1 MDAVDKV
8 KEIFKE
14 SIRVKT
20 EFLGNTE
27 GVAVIVKAA
36 GVISDC
42 LKKGGKVMVFG
53 NGGSAADSQHM
64 AAELMVRFEKDRKAL
79 PCIALNA
86 NTSNITAAANDYAF
100 EKIFSRQIDALAR
113 PNDVVVAIS
122 TSGNSPNILDA
133 VRTAQ
138 EKGITVIGLTGR
150 SGGKLSRLSDIP
162 VIVRENNTARVQETH
177 ILIIHALCKLVEEA
191 I

>member
-1 MDAVDKV
+1 MDAADKV

-20 EFLGNTE
+20 EFLDNPE

-79 PCIALNA
+79 PCIALNT
-86 NTSNITAAANDYAF
+86 NTSNITATANDYAF
-100 EKIFSRQIDALAR
+100 EKIFSRQIDALAC
-113 PNDVVVAIS
+113 PNDVAVAIS
-122 TSGNSPNILDA
+122 TSGNSPDILEA
-133 VRTAQ
+133 VRTAK
-138 EKGITVIGLTGR
+138 EKGITVIGLAGR
-150 SGGKLSRLSDIP
+150 DGGELAQLSEIP
-162 VIVRENNTARVQETH
+162 VIVREKNTARVQETH

-191 I
+191 L

>member
-1 MDAVDKV
+1 M
-8 KEIFKE
+8 
-14 SIRVKT
+14 
-20 EFLGNTE
+20 
-27 GVAVIVKAA
+27 AVIVKAA

-138 EKGITVIGLTGR
+138 EKGITVIGLTG
-150 SGGKLSRLSDIP
+150 
-162 VIVRENNTARVQETH
+162 
-177 ILIIHALCKLVEEA
+177 
-191 I
+191 